1 MLKLIIFD
9 FDGLMVNSEHVV
21 FDALKILFKRYVK
34 VLTWT
39 YFCKH
44 IGVPVADSLREFH
57 RDFELP
63 IPFSQFL
70 EERNLIVHQYLS
82 KKLQLI
88 PGIKKIILML
98 SKKPV
103 TLAIATSGKR
113 TYIEYWLKKFG
124 IEKYFSTIVCID
136 DVEKGKPHP
145 DLILKTLRVSGFS
158 TDESIIIED
167 APSGIEAATKAQ
179 IKSIAI
185 PTNGVPLQ
193 KFKKATYILDSV
205 ADIYGLLSKLTS

>member
-21 FDALKILFKRYVK
+21 FDALKILFKQYGK

-44 IGVPVADSLREFH
+44 IGVPVTDSLKKFH

-63 IPFSQFL
+63 IPFTQFL
-70 EERNLIVHQYLS
+70 EERNSIVHQYLS
-82 KKLQLI
+82 KKLKLM
-88 PGIKKIILML
+88 PGVKKIIELL
-98 SKKPV
+98 RKKPV

-124 IEKYFSTIVCID
+124 IEKYFKTVVCID
-136 DVEKGKPHP
+136 DVQKGKPHP
-145 DLILKTLRVSGFS
+145 DLILKVLEETEFS
-158 TDESIIIED
+158 PTESIIIED
-167 APSGIEAATKAQ
+167 APSGIEAAVKAK
-179 IKSIAI
+179 IRSIAI
-185 PTNGVPLQ
+185 PTKGVPLQ
-193 KFKKATYILDSV
+193 KFKNATYILDSM
-205 ADIYGLLSKLTS
+205 ADLYGLLSKLTS